1 MHSMS
6 SQVREAAASTLVT
19 IYLLE
24 RDYKQT
30 HVVTYHPTSN
40 RFPLSIGTG
49 RLQIHLQSTT
59 FLNRYYVQ
67 P

>member
-1 MHSMS
+1 MFYNAYRPRYVVLVFYLLVLVQDECLRLQRWVFHMHSMS

-30 HVVTYHPTSN
+30 S
-40 RFPLSIGTG
+40 
-49 RLQIHLQSTT
+49 
-59 FLNRYYVQ
+59 
-67 P
+67 

>member
-1 MHSMS
+1 MKCSTMPTDPVTQVHLLVLVQDECLRLQRWVFHMHSMS

-30 HVVTYHPTSN
+30 S
-40 RFPLSIGTG
+40 
-49 RLQIHLQSTT
+49 
-59 FLNRYYVQ
+59 
-67 P
+67 